1 MNNARVFLKAPHGQH
16 EAYKELAIELKN
28 YLQVHPIPDGCDWA
42 IELIPI
48 PHKDVPFDYAWST
61 GSRTDAQ
68 VSWQGVLDSWLRN
81 KFGAEI
87 SQGEKSIAVKV
98 IKDDERSSEG
108 KAEGLIAGEGLATF
122 TAVNPRFK
130 MRDLIVPDAVRS
142 QISQMIGVLANQELI
157 YETWGF
163 AEVDPCP
170 RAVLNF
176 YGPPGTGKTMA
187 AHCIADELNKKIL
200 IANFA
205 EIESKYVGDSPKN
218 LENIFHVAKAE
229 DAVLFFD
236 EADSFLG
243 KRLTSISSSS
253 DQAVNSLRSKLL
265 QLLEDHTGVVVFCTN
280 LLRNYDKAFESR
292 ILGSIKFDL
301 PDDDCRRA
309 LIRQKIPQ
317 KVPFDMPLDEDSIGR
332 LSTLAEGFSGRE
344 IKNAVLKVL
353 CRVASQGKRIFSV
366 VDFEEGFALEKAE
379 IEQMKKERGG
389 LSKSQAD
396 GLAKKINEKLS
407 GGDYVERKS
416 EATEPGATATLEKK
430 QVE

>member
-1 MNNARVFLKAPHGQH
+1 MKNTRVFLKAPHGQH
-16 EAYKELAIELKN
+16 EAYKQLAIELKN
-28 YLQVHPIPDGCDWA
+28 YLQVHPIPDGMDFVV
-42 IELIPI
+42 ELVPV
-48 PHKDVPFDYAWST
+48 PRKKLPFDYAWSG

-68 VSWQGVLDSWLRN
+68 AAWQGVLDVWLKNR
-81 KFGAEI
+81 FGAEI
-87 SQGEKSIAVKV
+87 SQGERSIVVRVVK
-98 IKDDERSSEG
+98 DAEMSSDR
-108 KAEGLIAGEGLATF
+108 KPTGLIEGEGLATF
-122 TAVNPRFK
+122 TTVEPKFR
-130 MRDLIVPDAVRS
+130 MRDLIVPDVVRA
-142 QISQMIGVLANQELI
+142 QISQTIGVLANRELI

-187 AHCIADELNKKIL
+187 AHCIADALKKKIL

-218 LENIFHVAKAE
+218 LENIFHIAKAE

-265 QLLEDHTGVVVFCTN
+265 QLLEDHTGIVVFCTN

-292 ILGSIKFDL
+292 MLGSIKFDL
-301 PDDDCRRA
+301 PDDACRRA
-309 LIRQKIPQ
+309 LIRQKIPM
-317 KVPFDMPLDEDSIGR
+317 KVPFAVPLDDEMIGR
-332 LSTLAEGFSGRE
+332 LSALTEGFSGRE

-353 CRVASQGKRIFSV
+353 CSVASRGGRTFTV
-366 VDFEEGFALEKAE
+366 ADFEDGFSLAKAE
-379 IEQMKKERGG
+379 IEQLRTESGR
-389 LSKSQAD
+389 LSKA
-396 GLAKKINEKLS
+396 
-407 GGDYVERKS
+407 KS
-416 EATEPGATATLEKK
+416 EAIGEKVREK
-430 QVE
+430 LASGDFAVQKNREVQADV